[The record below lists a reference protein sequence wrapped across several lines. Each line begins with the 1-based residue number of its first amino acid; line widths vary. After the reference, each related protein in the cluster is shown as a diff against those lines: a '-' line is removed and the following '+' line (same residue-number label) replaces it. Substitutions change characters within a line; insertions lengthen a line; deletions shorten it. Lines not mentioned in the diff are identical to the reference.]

1 MGEIPRNK
9 VNMMG
14 LLKKFQQFQKTAK
27 KYGDRLPTT
36 AELLGMKDLAPKR
49 RKKKKRK

>member
-14 LLKKFQQFQKTAK
+14 LLKKFQNFQKSAK

-36 AELLGMKDLAPKR
+36 AELLGMNDLAPKR
-49 RKKKKRK
+49 RRKKRR